1 MAFKKKKSDG
11 AKTDTFKEVLRGK
24 KVPVLTLDQKWYR
37 LFRGNDRKSLKNE
50 EQALNDLL
58 KEQGKLNTDSRD
70 IRLLKK
76 KLLNELTPG
85 AGEENLDPKKV
96 EEHKRLI
103 EDCNSKLDSYKE
115 KLLDMPEKIDEAN
128 FELMLLT
135 MDNCYSIL
143 KDNSDDISEIEKWVK
158 ETRVLLKKKL
168 IEKQEK
174 EQINHEIYSYMHDI
188 FGAEVLDIFDLKYD
202 PEEKHPHLPK

>member
-1 MAFKKKKSDG
+1 MAFRKKKSDG
-11 AKTDTFKEVLRGK
+11 LKSEEFKEALLGK

-37 LFRGNDRKSLKNE
+37 LFRGNDRKSLKAE
-50 EQALNDLL
+50 EQTLNDLL
-58 KEQGKLNTDSRD
+58 KEQGRLNTESRD

-76 KLLNELTPG
+76 KLLNELTPM
-85 AGEENLDPKKV
+85 AGEESTDPKKI
-96 EEHKRLI
+96 EDHKRLI
-103 EDCNSKLDSYKE
+103 DDCNKKLDDFKE

-128 FELMLLT
+128 FDLMLKT
-135 MDNCYSIL
+135 MDNCYSFL
-143 KDNSDDISEIEKWVK
+143 KDNSEDISEIEKWVK
-158 ETRVLLKKKL
+158 QTRVELKKKL

-188 FGAEVLDIFDLKYD
+188 FGAEVLNIFDLKYN